1 MRLAEANDGAAEEET
16 MRKSYRKR
24 QLLALGLLASLA
36 GTAEGQQATAAGAP
50 PVFSPTRETAWVG
63 IGIGALL
70 EVPGSPKPVM
80 QDPAYRYV
88 PNGTPGQQPTQRI
101 SDISNPNLK
110 QWAKDVMKKDNDEV
124 LTGKFAFTARSSCKP
139 AGVPGFDVLL
149 GGALFILQSPREV
162 TMIFSGNA
170 ETRHIR
176 LDASHSANPKPS
188 WYGESV
194 GHYEG
199 DTLVVDTIGLNDKT
213 FLDNYRTPH
222 SEKLHV
228 TERWRLIENGAKL
241 EIVLTIDDQDTFNQ
255 PFKALRQYDRVNR
268 TIAEDIC
275 SENNSNPF
283 GIDYGTPVADKPD
296 F

>member
-1 MRLAEANDGAAEEET
+1 MRN
-16 MRKSYRKR
+16 SYRRR
-24 QLLALGLLASLA
+24 QILSLGLLASLA
-36 GTAEGQQATAAGAP
+36 GTAAAQQAMAASAP
-50 PVFSPTRETAWVG
+50 PVFSPTAQTAWVG

-70 EVPGSPKPVM
+70 PVPGSPKPVA
-80 QDPAYRYV
+80 QDPAYPYV
-88 PNGTPGQQPTQRI
+88 PNGTPGKQPTQRI

-124 LTGKFAFTARSSCKP
+124 LAGKFAFTARSSCKP
-139 AGVPGFDVLL
+139 GGVPGFDVLL
-149 GGALFILQSPREV
+149 GGALSILQSPREV
-162 TMIFSGNA
+162 TMIFSGNS

-176 LDASHSANPKPS
+176 LNASHSANPKPS

-222 SEKLHV
+222 TEKLHV

-241 EIVLTIDDQDTFNQ
+241 EIMLTIDDPDTFNQ
-255 PFKALRQYDRVNR
+255 PWQALRQYDRVNR
-268 TIAEDIC
+268 TFAEDNC
-275 SENNSNPF
+275 SENNLNPF
-283 GIDYGTPVADKPD
+283 GIDYGTPTAEKPD